1 MVLKRIQ
8 RSIKIGGRVLI
19 QLGGNGNVRE
29 ILKVADEINNGKNG
43 VNYFFRFR
51 ISIWILRA

>member
-29 ILKVADEINNGKNG
+29 ILKVADEINNEKNG

>member
-29 ILKVADEINNGKNG
+29 ILKVADEINNEKM
-43 VNYFFRFR
+43 V
-51 ISIWILRA
+51 